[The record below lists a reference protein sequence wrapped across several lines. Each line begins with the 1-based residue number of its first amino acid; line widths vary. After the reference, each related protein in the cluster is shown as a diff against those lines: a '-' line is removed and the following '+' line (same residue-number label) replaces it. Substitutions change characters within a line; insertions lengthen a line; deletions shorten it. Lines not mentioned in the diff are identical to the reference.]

1 MLQEIAE
8 HQGLP
13 TEKYRF
19 LLKVYLPLY
28 GWPARHKSG
37 RFTRRFLAGLSAIS
51 LAEMKVLKTIRLRG
65 GKAGALH
72 YMRH

>member
-19 LLKVYLPLY
+19 LLKACP
-28 GWPARHKSG
+28 P
-37 RFTRRFLAGLSAIS
+37 FLVGLSAIS
-51 LAEMKVLKTIRLRG
+51 LAEMKLLKTIRSRG
-65 GKAGALH
+65 SKACAF
-72 YMRH
+72 MRIWRFRER

>member
-19 LLKVYLPLY
+19 LLKACPPFS
-28 GWPARHKSG
+28 GWL
-37 RFTRRFLAGLSAIS
+37 TRRHSGGDFSVSPLFYHEFYPFLLKAIF
-51 LAEMKVLKTIRLRG
+51 G
-65 GKAGALH
+65 
-72 YMRH
+72 